1 MPTKIKTH
9 TYKGF
14 TIASYEN
21 ATGAKRWMI
30 ELNGKD
36 YKPASNFTT
45 LTNAKNYIDSHK
57 LICLQDS
64 GELTIAIEA
73 QIMFLIIFQ
82 PHSLEIDGVIITPE
96 PVLEYHAT
104 RSAADWEL
112 SRLQRMRSV
121 KTVKL
126 YEEL

>member
-57 LICLQDS
+57 LI
-64 GELTIAIEA
+64 GAFRKNELGSFDVFNMHTGVLVMRDLSSKSWASLYLD
-73 QIMFLIIFQ
+73 FLD
-82 PHSLEIDGVIITPE
+82 LNN
-96 PVLEYHAT
+96 
-104 RSAADWEL
+104 R
-112 SRLQRMRSV
+112 
-121 KTVKL
+121 K
-126 YEEL
+126 

>member
-1 MPTKIKTH
+1 M
-9 TYKGF
+9 
-14 TIASYEN
+14 
-21 ATGAKRWMI
+21 
-30 ELNGKD
+30 D
-36 YKPASNFTT
+36 
-45 LTNAKNYIDSHK
+45 K
-57 LICLQDS
+57 LIFDQSQLDAMITESNKLNKNIHPAADDIDTILQCLQDS